1 MTGQKWGEIVVERN
15 FHHAK
20 VGFLVGIF
28 VGWILAVSVGG
39 AMAVRY
45 GIWAF
50 FIFMGFV
57 AGHTYD
63 IEKTIIYKD

>member
-15 FHHAK
+15 FHYAK
-20 VGFLVGIF
+20 RGFLLGILG
-28 VGWILAVSVGG
+28 GWFLVALAGG
-39 AMAVRY
+39 QGAVVI
-45 GIWAF
+45 GMVAF
-50 FIFMGFV
+50 FAFMGFV